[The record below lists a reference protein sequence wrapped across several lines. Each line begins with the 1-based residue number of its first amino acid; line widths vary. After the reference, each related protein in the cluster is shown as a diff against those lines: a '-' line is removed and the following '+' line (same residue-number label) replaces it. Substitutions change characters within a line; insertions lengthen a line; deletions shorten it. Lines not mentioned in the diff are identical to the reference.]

1 MKRISILWLAPAVV
15 ASSWM
20 LSEHTLL
27 GGKEDLKST
36 LVSFEKQI
44 EPILMNN
51 CAIPECHVAPKP
63 AKGLV
68 LEKGLAYSNVVQVK
82 SHENPSMMIVEPG
95 KANRSYLYQ
104 KITGNQN
111 EGDRMPPGK
120 RRLSKN
126 GIELIKRWIEQGAV
140 RDSIETAK
148 DSLDTS
154 KPRGSE
160 P

>member
-1 MKRISILWLAPAVV
+1 MKRLSVLWLAPAVV
-15 ASSWM
+15 ALSWL
-20 LSEHTLL
+20 LSEQSLL
-27 GGKEDLKST
+27 GGKEDVESNRI
-36 LVSFEKQI
+36 SFEKQI
-44 EPILMNN
+44 ESILMNN

-68 LEKGLAYSNVVQVK
+68 LEKGRAYLNIVQVR

-126 GIELIKRWIEQGAV
+126 GIESIKKWIEQGAH
-140 RDSIETAK
+140 RDSIETAE
-148 DSLDTS
+148 DSLNPS
-154 KPRGSE
+154 KP
-160 P
+160 